1 MTRLDLAAIGLLL
14 ALVCVAAALIQY
26 GVLPVLM
33 EVLK

>member
-1 MTRLDLAAIGLLL
+1 MSRVDLGALGLLL